1 MAIVKPYQV
10 KKEIEGT
17 MYTAQ
22 FAGISVALKASDEC
36 KIDGTDATSTEK
48 FAEYLFKHVIV
59 EPKGLTPDDFPNM
72 AEFNDVVKFATGVMK
87 GEFRAEADK
96 AAAEAAG
103 KK

>member
-1 MAIVKPYQV
+1 MAKNYQV

-22 FAGISVALKASDEC
+22 FAGLSVALKASDEC
-36 KIDGTDATSTEK
+36 KIEGTDATSAEK

-59 EPKGLTPDDFPNM
+59 EPKGLTPDDFETM
-72 AEFNDVVKFATGVMK
+72 DEFNAVTKFASGVMK

-96 AAAEAAG
+96 AAAEEKG